1 MNRTFNLLFFIKKNK
16 IKSDGTAPI
25 YLRITID
32 GVPKE
37 ISAKRSI
44 HPDKWDNK
52 LQKVSGNSIET
63 KSLNAYLKTLEQ
75 QEVEGIFKLSN
86 SKIHQSFFQENHLYL
101 FYLSPFLAL
110 TPLLAQP

>member
-63 KSLNAYLKTLEQ
+63 KLEKPVKLTTLFQ
-75 QEVEGIFKLSN
+75 CKLTT
-86 SKIHQSFFQENHLYL
+86 SFGAN
-101 FYLSPFLAL
+101 
-110 TPLLAQP
+110 